1 MVAAIFDKVNILAN
15 QNNRYK
21 ICAIFDKCIG
31 WSVKFYIF
39 RKKSDTA
46 SYTKAKVCKYQ
57 NEYRFVKIDGIYDS
71 YRSAKGNT
79 DRLFKIYVHHFFR
92 FNVRCP
98 VMFIL
103 LSFIDDTGQI

>member
-21 ICAIFDKCIG
+21 ICAIF
-31 WSVKFYIF
+31 VKFYIF

-57 NEYRFVKIDGIYDS
+57 NEYRFFKNDGIYDS

-103 LSFIDDTGQI
+103 LSFIGDTGQI